1 MDPVAIVQGLRNT
14 FKSGRTRPI
23 EWRQQQLK
31 AVKRMVRAN
40 EKAFCDALNK
50 DLGKPHFETMIAEV
64 RGVFFHLLFQND
76 LHGYCNRVSQLT
88 EVMGPASLDR
98 FRVPLNAF

>member
-1 MDPVAIVQGLRNT
+1 MDPAAVVQDLRNT
-14 FKSGRTRPI
+14 FNSGRTRPI

-64 RGVFFHLLFQND
+64 RGVYFLLLSQND
-76 LHGYCNRVSQLT
+76 LQSLCNW
-88 EVMGPASLDR
+88 
-98 FRVPLNAF
+98 